1 MCPGRTE
8 LPASWHANELV
19 PLQQITILSA
29 GPGWWGSTGRNS
41 GKALI
46 IFSRNQAFLFLLQ
59 KIFMKTLGTNILEKC
74 RHFALRIPCWV
85 VKKDEA
91 EFNRI
96 YLLFLI
102 FLLPSTYLAPY
113 GYLRHIKKPAFENKN
128 SLELQRQSIYMDG
141 EKLVKKNITLIQHVG
156 T

>member
-1 MCPGRTE
+1 MCPGHTE

-29 GPGWWGSTGRNS
+29 GPGWWGSTGRSS

-46 IFSRNQAFLFLLQ
+46 IFSRNQAFLSLLQ

-74 RHFALRIPCWV
+74 RHFALRIPCWF

-102 FLLPSTYLAPY
+102 FLLLSTYLAPY
-113 GYLRHIKKPAFENKN
+113 GYLRRIKKPAFESKN
-128 SLELQRQSIYMDG
+128 SLELQRQSIYR
-141 EKLVKKNITLIQHVG
+141 EHKELVKKNRTLL
-156 T
+156 

>member
-1 MCPGRTE
+1 MCPGHTE

-29 GPGWWGSTGRNS
+29 GPGLWDPTRSNS

-46 IFSRNQAFLFLLQ
+46 IFSRNQAFLLLLQ
-59 KIFMKTLGTNILEKC
+59 KNFTKTLGTNILEKC

-102 FLLPSTYLAPY
+102 FLLLIIYLSPY
-113 GYLRHIKKPAFENKN
+113 GYLIHIKKSAFESKN
-128 SLELQRQSIYMDG
+128 SLELQRQSIYMEDK
-141 EKLVKKNITLIQHVG
+141 ELVTKI
-156 T
+156 